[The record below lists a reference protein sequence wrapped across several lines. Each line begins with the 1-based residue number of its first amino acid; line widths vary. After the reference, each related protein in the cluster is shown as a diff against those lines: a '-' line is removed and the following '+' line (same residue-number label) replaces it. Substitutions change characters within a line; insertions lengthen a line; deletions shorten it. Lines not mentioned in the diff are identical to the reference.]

1 MRTTAIKLTLIG
13 VAVVYLTALSA
24 YAASGPKL
32 QVLHSFAGKTDGNGP
47 HAALLADSAGNLY
60 GTTQVGG
67 RSNCLSG
74 QYGCGTVFELSP
86 PQGSGTTW
94 TENVLYRFSGGSEG
108 YDPYGKLI
116 SDQTGNLYGTTY
128 FGGDFS
134 TQLCMKSGCG
144 VVFELSPPTVS
155 GQAWKET
162 VLHSF
167 AGTDGAHPPA
177 GLIFDGDGNL
187 YGTTYGGGSSSI
199 CGNVFELSPPKSNGA
214 SWSLTDLHD
223 FNTNDGCLSLSDL
236 IFDSIG
242 NIYGTTCAG
251 GSNSGGVAFE
261 LSPPGTQGGSWIDTT
276 ISDFPLNACPRA
288 GLAFDSAGNL
298 YGTWTG
304 DTFELTPSAQGVWT
318 ETVIGHFVSQESG
331 VLIDSAGEV
340 YGTESGEGCGAVYRL
355 SNPAGKWIQ
364 NAYRFINNGGQPC
377 QPAGGLIF
385 GNNQNSVYGTSVVG
399 GTYKKGTVFVIT
411 K

>member
-1 MRTTAIKLTLIG
+1 MRKTGIRLCLTG
-13 VAVVYLTALSA
+13 VAVVCLAALSA

-32 QVLHSFAGKTDGNGP
+32 QILHSFAGKSDGNSP
-47 HAALLADSAGNLY
+47 HAALLADKAGNLY

-94 TENVLYRFSGGSEG
+94 TENVLYRFSGGSDG
-108 YDPYGKLI
+108 YYAYGKLI

-144 VVFELSPPTVS
+144 VLFKLSPPTVS

-167 AGTDGAHPPA
+167 VGTDGAHPSA
-177 GLIFDGDGNL
+177 GLVFDGDGNL

-199 CGNVFELSPPKSNGA
+199 CGNVFELSPPNSNGA
-214 SWSLTDLHD
+214 SWSFTDLHD
-223 FNTNDGCLSLSDL
+223 FSSNDGCLSLSDL

-251 GSNSGGVAFE
+251 GSGSGGVAFE
-261 LSPPGTQGGSWIDTT
+261 LSPPGTQGGPWIDTT
-276 ISDFPLNACPRA
+276 IYNFPLDSCPSA
-288 GLAFDSAGNL
+288 GLTFDSVGNL
-298 YGTWTG
+298 YGTAGG
-304 DTFELTPSAQGVWT
+304 DAFQLTPSPPGLWT
-318 ETVIGHFVSQESG
+318 ETVIGRFFSPQSVI
-331 VLIDSAGEV
+331 LIDSAGEL
-340 YGTESGEGCGAVYRL
+340 YGTD
-355 SNPAGKWIQ
+355 AGKVCGSVFRLTDQDGSWTQ
-364 NAYRFINNGGQPC
+364 DQYKFFNHGGQPC
-377 QPAGGLIF
+377 VSTAGLIF
-385 GNNQNSVYGTSVVG
+385 NADESSVYGTSEFG
-399 GTYKKGTVFVIT
+399 GTFKKGSVFVIT